1 MRTRGED
8 MGEGWR
14 EEDGALVREWHF
26 SDFAAA
32 LAFVDRVGDAA
43 EAAGHHPDIL
53 LHGYRHVRLTLS
65 THTEGRVTDADRRL
79 AERIDPLV
87 TAT

>member
-1 MRTRGED
+1 MDPAWQETERS
-8 MGEGWR
+8 
-14 EEDGALVREWHF
+14 LVRDLTF
-26 SDFAAA
+26 PDFATA
-32 LAFVDRVGDAA
+32 LAFVQRVGAEA

-53 LHGYRHVRLTLS
+53 VHGYRHVRLTLS
-65 THTEGRVTDADRRL
+65 THSQGRVTDADHRL